1 MPLLY
6 QFFWRSRG
14 LYFAIPYDLR
24 GLPDYSGNMEKVAWY
39 FFLYYNGSIMTKY
52 NIAIIGAGP
61 VGSILAAHLA
71 RNGEQVSLVDTN
83 VELITA
89 IRQNGI
95 TLKEKEHSSAV
106 QVKHALQ
113 TTAELSPFDIDL
125 FFVSVKFNYLEHL
138 LEEIKPIFKPGQ
150 KIIIVQNGIDNE
162 ELVAEIMSKTDVL
175 RFVINYAG
183 MYEVPGTVRMSFFN
197 PPNYIGLIDRFNE
210 KVAQDIAKMLSEA
223 GLETTYTPE
232 IKKFEWKK
240 TILNAS
246 LMPVCATTG
255 LTMKEAM
262 SQEDTRWLCEQI
274 LAESIQ
280 VAAQLGFSYGENFF
294 ENCVNYLTK
303 AGHHKPST
311 SLDLEAGNP
320 IEYIFQPIIDY
331 GKKIG
336 SPTPILESLTRVM
349 RTLEKQKRNL

>member
-1 MPLLY
+1 M
-6 QFFWRSRG
+6 S
-14 LYFAIPYDLR
+14 
-24 GLPDYSGNMEKVAWY
+24 
-39 FFLYYNGSIMTKY
+39 KY

-61 VGSILAAHLA
+61 VGSIMAAYLAK
-71 RNGEQVSLVDTN
+71 NGEHITLVDTKE
-83 VELITA
+83 ELIFA
-89 IRQNGI
+89 IQQNGI
-95 TLKEKEHSSAV
+95 TLLGKEGRFTTH
-106 QVKHALQ
+106 VKNTVQ
-113 TTAELSPFDIDL
+113 TTAELSPFEIDL
-125 FFVSVKFNYLEHL
+125 FFISVKFNYMEPL

-150 KIIIVQNGIDNE
+150 KIIVVQNGIDNE
-162 ELVAEIMSKTDVL
+162 DLVAEKLNKIDVL

-183 MYEVPGTVRMSFFN
+183 MYEKPGIVKMSFFN
-197 PPNYIGLIDRFNE
+197 PPNYIGTIDPENE
-210 KVAQDIAKMLSEA
+210 DKAKDIAKMLSEA

-232 IKKFEWKK
+232 IKNFEWKK

-262 SQEDTRWLCEQI
+262 SQKDTRWLCEQI

-280 VAAQLGFSYGENFF
+280 VAARLGFTYGKDFFQNCISYLSN
-294 ENCVNYLTK
+294 

-331 GKKIG
+331 GKKVR
-336 SPTPILESLTRVM
+336 SPTPVLESLTRVM
-349 RTLEKQKRNL
+349 RILEKQKRNL